1 MITTM
6 VLPLK
11 IKIILIK
18 RLIAIKK
25 KAKINKL
32 MTVLNNIINENEN
45 EMLTITIMIKAIL
58 RNRVMAIKNDSIRKL
73 MTITNNKNKNNINK
87 M

>member
-1 MITTM
+1 M
-6 VLPLK
+6 VLPLI

-32 MTVLNNIINENEN
+32 MTVLNNIINEN

>member
-1 MITTM
+1 M
-6 VLPLK
+6 VLPLI

-18 RLIAIKK
+18 RLIAIKKK

-45 EMLTITIMIKAIL
+45 EMLTIT
-58 RNRVMAIKNDSIRKL
+58 NDKSNTQK
-73 MTITNNKNKNNINK
+73 
-87 M
+87 

>member
-1 MITTM
+1 M
-6 VLPLK
+6 VLPLI

-18 RLIAIKK
+18 RLITIKK

>member
-6 VLPLK
+6 VLPLI

-25 KAKINKL
+25 KSQNK
-32 MTVLNNIINENEN
+32 
-45 EMLTITIMIKAIL
+45 
-58 RNRVMAIKNDSIRKL
+58 
-73 MTITNNKNKNNINK
+73 
-87 M
+87 

>member
-6 VLPLK
+6 VLPLI

-45 EMLTITIMIKAIL
+45 KMLTITIMIKAIL
-58 RNRVMAIKNDSIRKL
+58 RNRVMAIK
-73 MTITNNKNKNNINK
+73 MTR
-87 M
+87 

>member
-1 MITTM
+1 M
-6 VLPLK
+6 VLPLI

-73 MTITNNKNKNNINK
+73 MIITNNKNKNNINK
-87 M
+87 I